1 MNNFK
6 VIITNEDQ
14 YAVSNANTRKWYLS
28 ILNLLKTSKSEVNIY
43 VATSL
48 QFGEL
53 RLGVMQKE
61 LQPFDFEFNNKTLYV
76 QEKGNLHPNW
86 EIGLFDE
93 GIPQIKALMSGKS
106 YEVSQKEHVE
116 IMTKRLLKRSN

>member
-6 VIITNEDQ
+6 VIITSEDQ

-28 ILNLLKTSKSEVNIY
+28 ILDLIKRNQGETTIH

-48 QFGEL
+48 QFGAL
-53 RLGVMQKE
+53 RLGVMRKE
-61 LQPFDFEFNNKTLYV
+61 LQPFDFEFNKKTLYV
-76 QEKGNLHPNW
+76 QEKGNLHPHW

-93 GIPQIKALMSGKS
+93 GIPQVKAMMSGKS
-106 YEVSQKEHVE
+106 HEESEKDHIESMQRRLK
-116 IMTKRLLKRSN
+116 KRNS